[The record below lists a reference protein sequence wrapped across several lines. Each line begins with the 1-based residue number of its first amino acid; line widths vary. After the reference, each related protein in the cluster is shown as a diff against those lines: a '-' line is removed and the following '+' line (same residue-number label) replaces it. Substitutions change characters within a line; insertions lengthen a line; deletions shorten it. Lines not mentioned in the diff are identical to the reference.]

1 MMCGCFIFV
10 CSCNAFSNLFQM
22 KHTFISAISTTL
34 ISLLICL
41 VLSGCSG
48 CSGCKNQS
56 DIDLKQAQD
65 LAAVAE
71 QRRRDSVALAKRLYE
86 ASLAEKKR
94 RDDSLAAI
102 KAKEDAKA
110 LADTLPPKIAG
121 KSVVREMPID
131 IDKMSDAIADLED
144 ELRPTI
150 EAAKRRMDG
159 VRGYIS
165 FKLVVLPTGRVKEI
179 KWEHNDLD
187 AQAVQAIQSTVY
199 RHRYP
204 SWDAKKLP
212 EYRTSTIKFSF

>member
-1 MMCGCFIFV
+1 
-10 CSCNAFSNLFQM
+10 M
-22 KHTFISAISTTL
+22 KHTFISLFTTTIASVVL
-34 ISLLICL
+34 CL
-41 VLSGCSG
+41 ALSGCSG

-65 LAAVAE
+65 LAAVEE
-71 QRRRDSVALAKRLYE
+71 QRRRDSISAAKRLYD

-94 RDDSLAAI
+94 REDSLAAI
-102 KAKEDAKA
+102 TAKEDAKSR
-110 LADTLPPKIAG
+110 ADTLPPELEG
-121 KSVVREMPID
+121 KPVEREMPVN
-131 IDKMSDAIADLED
+131 IDKMGDATADLED

-187 AQAVQAIQSTVY
+187 AQAVQAIQATVS

-204 SWDAKKLP
+204 TWDAKKLP
-212 EYRTSTIKFSF
+212 EYRTPTIKFSF

>member
-1 MMCGCFIFV
+1 
-10 CSCNAFSNLFQM
+10 M
-22 KHTFISAISTTL
+22 KHTFISPITKTITSAVL
-34 ISLLICL
+34 CL
-41 VLSGCSG
+41 ALSGCSG
-48 CSGCKNQS
+48 CSGCKNQG

-65 LAAVAE
+65 LAAVEE
-71 QRRRDSVALAKRLYE
+71 QRRRDSIAVAKRLYD

-94 RDDSLAAI
+94 VEDSLAAI
-102 KAKEDAKA
+102 KAKEAVRSR
-110 LADTLPPKIAG
+110 ADTLPPELEG
-121 KSVVREMPID
+121 KPVEREMPVN
-131 IDKMSDAIADLED
+131 IDKMSDATADLED

-165 FKLVVLPTGRVKEI
+165 FKLVVLPTGQVKEI

-187 AQAVQAIQSTVY
+187 AQAVQAIQATVF

-212 EYRTSTIKFSF
+212 EYRTPTIKFSF

>member
-1 MMCGCFIFV
+1 
-10 CSCNAFSNLFQM
+10 M
-22 KHTFISAISTTL
+22 KHTFISLVSTTL
-34 ISLLICL
+34 ASVAICL
-41 VLSGCSG
+41 ALSGCSG

-65 LAAVAE
+65 LAAVEE
-71 QRRRDSVALAKRLYE
+71 QRRRDSIAAVKKRLDAEE
-86 ASLAEKKR
+86 AERKR
-94 RDDSLAAI
+94 LNDSLAAA
-102 KAKEDAKA
+102 KAKELADAKA
-110 LADTLPPKIAG
+110 RADTLPPEIAG
-121 KSVVREMPID
+121 KKIEREMPVD
-131 IDKMSDAIADLED
+131 TDKMSESTADLED

-187 AQAVQAIQSTVY
+187 AQAVQAIQATVY

-204 SWDAKKLP
+204 SWDGTKLP
-212 EYRTSTIKFSF
+212 EYRTPTIKFSF

>member
-1 MMCGCFIFV
+1 M
-10 CSCNAFSNLFQM
+10 LFPTFCQM
-22 KHTFISAISTTL
+22 KHTFTSVVSATL
-34 ISLLICL
+34 VSVAICL
-41 VLSGCSG
+41 AFSGCSG

-65 LAAVAE
+65 LAAVEE
-71 QRRRDSVALAKRLYE
+71 QRRRDSIAAAKRLYD

-110 LADTLPPKIAG
+110 RADTLPPEIEG
-121 KSVVREMPID
+121 KTIEREVPVNIE
-131 IDKMSDAIADLED
+131 KMSDATADLED
-144 ELRPTI
+144 ELRPTV

-165 FKLVVLPTGRVKEI
+165 FKLVVLPNGRVKEI

-187 AQAVQAIQSTVY
+187 AQAAQAIQATVY

-204 SWDAKKLP
+204 SWDGTKLP
-212 EYRTSTIKFSF
+212 EYRTPTIKFSF

>member
-1 MMCGCFIFV
+1 
-10 CSCNAFSNLFQM
+10 M
-22 KHTFISAISTTL
+22 KHTFISLTFTMLTSVA
-34 ISLLICL
+34 ICL
-41 VLSGCSG
+41 TLSGCSG

-65 LAAVAE
+65 LAAVEE
-71 QRRRDSVALAKRLYE
+71 QRRRDSIANVKRLYD
-86 ASLAEKKR
+86 AALAEKKR
-94 RDDSLAAI
+94 IDDSLAAA
-102 KAKEDAKA
+102 KAKEKA
-110 LADTLPPKIAG
+110 HTDTLPPEIQG
-121 KSVVREMPID
+121 KRIEREVPVD
-131 IDKMSDAIADLED
+131 VEKMSDATADLED

-187 AQAVQAIQSTVY
+187 AQAVQAIQATVY

-204 SWDAKKLP
+204 SWDGTKMP
-212 EYRTSTIKFSF
+212 EYRTPTIKFSF

>member
-1 MMCGCFIFV
+1 MT
-10 CSCNAFSNLFQM
+10 FSNLFQM
-22 KHTFISAISTTL
+22 KHTFISLVSTTL
-34 ISLLICL
+34 ASVAICL
-41 VLSGCSG
+41 ALSGCSG
-48 CSGCKNQS
+48 CSGCKNQR

-65 LAAVAE
+65 LAAVEE
-71 QRRRDSVALAKRLYE
+71 QRRRDSIAAVRRNELA
-86 ASLAEKKR
+86 LAEKKR
-94 RDDSLAAI
+94 KEDSLAAI

-110 LADTLPPKIAG
+110 RADTLPPEIEG
-121 KSVVREMPID
+121 KVVEREMPVN
-131 IDKMSDAIADLED
+131 IDKMSDATAELED

-187 AQAVQAIQSTVY
+187 AQAVQAIQATVY

-204 SWDAKKLP
+204 SWDSTKLP
-212 EYRTSTIKFSF
+212 EYRTPTIKFSF

>member
-1 MMCGCFIFV
+1 MT
-10 CSCNAFSNLFQM
+10 FSNLFQM
-22 KHTFISAISTTL
+22 KHTFISLVSTTL
-34 ISLLICL
+34 ASVAICL
-41 VLSGCSG
+41 ALSGCSG
-48 CSGCKNQS
+48 CSGCKNQR

-65 LAAVAE
+65 LAAVEE
-71 QRRRDSVALAKRLYE
+71 QRRRDSIAAVRRNELA
-86 ASLAEKKR
+86 LAEKKR
-94 RDDSLAAI
+94 KEDSLAAI

-110 LADTLPPKIAG
+110 RADTLPPEIEG
-121 KSVVREMPID
+121 KVVEREMPVN
-131 IDKMSDAIADLED
+131 IDKMSDATAELED

-187 AQAVQAIQSTVY
+187 AQAVQAIQATVY

-204 SWDAKKLP
+204 SWDGTKLP
-212 EYRTSTIKFSF
+212 EYRTPTIKFSF

>member
-1 MMCGCFIFV
+1 
-10 CSCNAFSNLFQM
+10 M
-22 KHTFISAISTTL
+22 KHTFISLITTTIASAVL
-34 ISLLICL
+34 CL
-41 VLSGCSG
+41 ALSGCSG

-65 LAAVAE
+65 LAAVEE
-71 QRRRDSVALAKRLYE
+71 QRRRDSIAAAKRLYD

-94 RDDSLAAI
+94 IEDSLAAI
-102 KAKEDAKA
+102 KAKEAA
-110 LADTLPPKIAG
+110 RSRADTLPPELEG
-121 KSVVREMPID
+121 KPVEREMPVN
-131 IDKMSDAIADLED
+131 IDKMSDATADLED

-187 AQAVQAIQSTVY
+187 AQAVQAIQATVS

-212 EYRTSTIKFSF
+212 EYRTPTIKFSF

>member
-1 MMCGCFIFV
+1 MT
-10 CSCNAFSNLFQM
+10 FSNLFQM
-22 KHTFISAISTTL
+22 KHTFISLVSTTL
-34 ISLLICL
+34 ASVAICL

-65 LAAVAE
+65 LAAVEE
-71 QRRRDSVALAKRLYE
+71 QRRRDSIAAVRRNELA
-86 ASLAEKKR
+86 LAEKKR
-94 RDDSLAAI
+94 REDSLAAI
-102 KAKEDAKA
+102 KANEAAKA
-110 LADTLPPKIAG
+110 RADTLPPEIEG
-121 KSVVREMPID
+121 KVVEREMPVNV
-131 IDKMSDAIADLED
+131 DKMSESTAELED

-187 AQAVQAIQSTVY
+187 AQAVQAIQATVY

-204 SWDAKKLP
+204 SWDGTKLP
-212 EYRTSTIKFSF
+212 EYRTPTIKFSF

>member
-1 MMCGCFIFV
+1 
-10 CSCNAFSNLFQM
+10 M
-22 KHTFISAISTTL
+22 KHTFISLVSKTL
-34 ISLLICL
+34 ASVAICL
-41 VLSGCSG
+41 ALSGCSG

-65 LAAVAE
+65 LAAVEE
-71 QRRRDSVALAKRLYE
+71 QRRRDSIAAVRRYE
-86 ASLAEKKR
+86 AALTEKKR
-94 RDDSLAAI
+94 RDDSLAAL

-110 LADTLPPKIAG
+110 RADTLPPEIAG
-121 KSVVREMPID
+121 KRIEREMPVD
-131 IDKMSDAIADLED
+131 IDKMSESTADLED

-165 FKLVVLPTGRVKEI
+165 FKLVVLPNGRVKEI

-187 AQAVQAIQSTVY
+187 AQAVQAVQATVY

-204 SWDAKKLP
+204 SWDGTKLP
-212 EYRTSTIKFSF
+212 EYRTPTIKFSF

>member
-1 MMCGCFIFV
+1 MKCGCLIFA
-10 CSCNAFSNLFQM
+10 CSQCLSDLFQM
-22 KHTFISAISTTL
+22 KYTFISAVSAML
-34 ISLLICL
+34 VSVAICIA
-41 VLSGCSG
+41 LSGCSG
-48 CSGCKNQS
+48 CSGCANQS

-65 LAAVAE
+65 LAAVEE
-71 QRRRDSVALAKRLYE
+71 QRRRDSIAAAKRLYD

-110 LADTLPPKIAG
+110 RADTLPPEIAG
-121 KSVVREMPID
+121 KVIEREMPVD
-131 IDKMSDAIADLED
+131 IEKMSESTADLED

-187 AQAVQAIQSTVY
+187 AQAMQAIQATIY

-204 SWDAKKLP
+204 SWDSTKLP
-212 EYRTSTIKFSF
+212 EYRTPTIKFSF